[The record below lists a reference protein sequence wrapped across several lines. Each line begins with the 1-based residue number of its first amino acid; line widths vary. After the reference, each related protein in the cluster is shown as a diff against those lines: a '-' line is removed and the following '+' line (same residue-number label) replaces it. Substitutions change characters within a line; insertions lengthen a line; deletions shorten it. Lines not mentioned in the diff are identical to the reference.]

1 MRAGINETYITVML
15 LDGKETVQVQEAFRN
30 IKNRMDVLVEK
41 SCTLGKIDQ
50 TRVKEADKQYFRG
63 RFREA
68 QREKEAFN
76 GLEATGKLK
85 YYGWAWHPATWDLVM
100 KLLLEGH
107 VRMDWII
114 WHDQHLEEAAEEAL
128 EMFIE
133 KYETC
138 VAHMLEYKRIWTE
151 EILPRQKEQSRIWK
165 ASPLMPASLNPYGVK
180 AKLAALKAL

>member
-1 MRAGINETYITVML
+1 M
-15 LDGKETVQVQEAFRN
+15 N
-30 IKNRMDVLVEK
+30 IKNSMDVLVEK
-41 SCTLGKIDQ
+41 SCTLGKIDD

-85 YYGWAWHPATWDLVM
+85 YYGWAWYEKTWDLVM

-114 WHDQHLEEAAEEAL
+114 WHDQHLEQDAEDEL
-128 EMFIE
+128 EIFIE

-165 ASPLMPASLNPYGVK
+165 ASRLMPASLNPHAVK

>member
-1 MRAGINETYITVML
+1 ML
-15 LDGKETVQVQEAFRN
+15 LDGKETAEVVQAFMK
-30 IKNRMDVLVEK
+30 IKNSMDVLVDK
-41 SCTLGKIDQ
+41 SCNPGKIDD

-114 WHDQHLEEAAEEAL
+114 WYDQHLEETAEEAL
-128 EMFIE
+128 EMFIG
-133 KYETC
+133 KYNIC
-138 VAHMLEYKRIWTE
+138 VAHMHEYKRIWTE
-151 EILPRQKEQSRIWK
+151 EILPRQEEQSRIWK
-165 ASPLMPASLNPYGVK
+165 ASRLMPASLNPYAVK